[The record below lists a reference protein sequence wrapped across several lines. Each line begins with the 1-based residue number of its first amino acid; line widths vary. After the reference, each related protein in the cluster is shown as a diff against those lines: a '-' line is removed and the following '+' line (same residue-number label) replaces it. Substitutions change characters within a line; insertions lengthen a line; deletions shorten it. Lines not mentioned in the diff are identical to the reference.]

1 MKELFTQYSISEIV
15 IFSLILAIFV
25 KEAVS
30 VIKFFKGEF
39 DYTYG
44 NKQKKE
50 EQIKF
55 FTNEIAEIREN
66 FKQINS
72 RLDAVSNS
80 IILLT
85 ESDKDDIKGWIVSQ
99 YHKFMAQGWI
109 DDFTMDTLEKRYSHY
124 VEEGGNSY
132 IETLMNELR
141 ELPKKK

>member
-1 MKELFTQYSISEIV
+1 MKELFTQYSISDII
-15 IFSLILAIFV
+15 IFSLVLALFV
-25 KEAVS
+25 KE
-30 VIKFFKGEF
+30 VIVTVKFFKGEL
-39 DYTYG
+39 DGGYKA
-44 NKQKKE
+44 KQKKE

-55 FTNEIAEIREN
+55 FTDEITEIREN

-72 RLDAVSNS
+72 RLDGVTES
-80 IILLT
+80 IALLT

-141 ELPKKK
+141 KLPKGK